1 MQRREPKSFSDWAA
15 AFRAALRPSAA
26 QLWGILIAL
35 AAIVAAVLILE

>member
-1 MQRREPKSFSDWAA
+1 MQRRETKPFSAWAA

-35 AAIVAAVLILE
+35 AALVAVVLILE